1 MRAKNIR
8 KMSYTGSSGVPFA
21 RIKQVKVRAE
31 DRPRDAR
38 ARHEMKSE

>member
-8 KMSYTGSSGVPFA
+8 KMSYTGSSGIPFA
-21 RIKQVKVRAE
+21 RIKQVTVRAE
-31 DRPRDAR
+31 DRPR